1 LQAFAAT
8 GGDAEHAT
16 EGYLPAGTARR
27 GHEVAARRQPV
38 LADRGRWQVE
48 PELRYLARNPGGEGS
63 AVGSGPGAIA
73 IGLRIPRNRRLDA
86 FDELFDAGAAVL
98 GEQAGPGI
106 EPEEVGRSALGGG
119 HHRTAAAQV
128 PAEHVVNC
136 VLLGSFALGGNP
148 GVDS

>member
-1 LQAFAAT
+1 
-8 GGDAEHAT
+8 
-16 EGYLPAGTARR
+16 
-27 GHEVAARRQPV
+27 
-38 LADRGRWQVE
+38 
-48 PELRYLARNPGGEGS
+48 ELRYLASNPGDEGI

-73 IGLRIPRNRRLDA
+73 IGVRIPRNRRLDA

-148 GVDS
+148 GVDSEGAAPVERAGAVDLDDRRGPDCGRGGWLAAGAACLA